1 MMTKVELYQSKMII
15 LDEALDKIKSHDS
28 IAAGHYGNEPRG
40 FLRKVHTIADRV
52 EDVTIWINNPSE
64 AYSFLLLWGIAE
76 KDSSDSADQLCSP

>member
-1 MMTKVELYQSKMII
+1 MMTKEELYQSKMIT
-15 LDEALDKIKSHDS
+15 LDEALDKIKSHDT

-64 AYSFLLLWGIAE
+64 AYPFITDESLKGRIDIL
-76 KDSSDSADQLCSP
+76 S